1 MSAPSYDEDIVENPF
16 LIALQSKHK
25 RLYASITAHK
35 YTVRC
40 AQIRHFLSS
49 LVQTFLSTNLTP
61 HADSSPTRWLVQCW
75 EHEHR

>member
-49 LVQTFLSTNLTP
+49 LVQAFLSTNLTP
-61 HADSSPTRWLVQCW
+61 CPDSSPTRWLVQCW